1 VSGDQTY
8 DASAL
13 RAEIARVAQAASL
26 VDRSFEVLAIVQSVA
41 APLGIH
47 PVVVGGM
54 AVYFWTASDEF
65 LTYDIDVV
73 MEVPDELSKRLA
85 ELGFQRAAGG
95 RHWTL
100 EGTDI
105 FLEAPS
111 SQLDADA
118 VVSEI
123 KLQSGRTATVIS
135 RVDVL
140 IDRLDEFQATG
151 HETPARQALALL
163 AGLSEEEVHDVDR
176 RAPNRRVSIILKAI
190 RRLADDLR
198 AGRTPPDSAELHE
211 IARTAMRTE
220 YPRNTA

>member
-1 VSGDQTY
+1 VSGDETY
-8 DASAL
+8 DAPAL
-13 RAEIARVAQAASL
+13 RAEVARASRAPSL
-26 VDRSFEVLAIVQSVA
+26 VDRTFEVIAIVELVA

-47 PVVVGGM
+47 PVIVGGM

-73 MEVPDELSKRLA
+73 MEVPDELSERLA
-85 ELGFQRAAGG
+85 ELGFLGTAGG

-111 SQLDADA
+111 SRLDADA

-151 HETPARQALALL
+151 HETPAKQALALL
-163 AGLSEEEVHDVDR
+163 VGLSEEETHDLDS
-176 RAPNRRVSIILKAI
+176 RAPNRRVNSILKAI
-190 RRLADDLR
+190 RQLADELR
-198 AGRTPPDSAELHE
+198 AGRAPDSSNFHE
-211 IARTAMRTE
+211 IARTAMQTE
-220 YPRNTA
+220 YPRNET